1 MLYNK
6 VSKKLT
12 VAYAFLSRARKTL
25 LFKWPQWNMLRVI
38 SSWQNILDGKQE
50 NYNKMEMMIY
60 TKSLEAEKKLNRTY
74 LKFVDGKLKY
84 IILPWA
90 HKVFNLCSS
99 FFMD

>member
-1 MLYNK
+1 
-6 VSKKLT
+6 
-12 VAYAFLSRARKTL
+12 
-25 LFKWPQWNMLRVI
+25 
-38 SSWQNILDGKQE
+38 
-50 NYNKMEMMIY
+50 MEMMIY

>member
-1 MLYNK
+1 
-6 VSKKLT
+6 
-12 VAYAFLSRARKTL
+12 
-25 LFKWPQWNMLRVI
+25 
-38 SSWQNILDGKQE
+38 
-50 NYNKMEMMIY
+50 MEMMIY

-90 HKVFNLCSS
+90 RKVFNLCSS